1 MDFKNQYEFIKS
13 SRGVLLDYCDTI
25 ANEHF
30 LTENS
35 TFGRGSIRNLLVHNA
50 FTYQY
55 WLGVQALGKDIPFP
69 DYESMQTM
77 ADVRQLFDAVDA
89 IVAEFITQFQNR
101 PLEPMTAVLREQTLD
116 VTPLKLF
123 THAFSHE
130 FHHKGQ
136 ILSLSR
142 HLGYIPID
150 TDVIR

>member
-1 MDFKNQYEFIKS
+1 MDFENQYQLIQS
-13 SRGVLLDYCDTI
+13 SRGVLLGYCDTI
-25 ANEHF
+25 TPADF

-55 WLGVQALGKDIPFP
+55 WLGVQALGKDIAFP
-69 DYESMQTM
+69 DYDTINTIAQ
-77 ADVRQLFDAVDA
+77 VRLMFGQVDA
-89 IVAEFITQFQNR
+89 IVAEFIAAFSADPLR
-101 PLEPMTAVLREQTLD
+101 PITAVIREQVLD

-123 THAFSHE
+123 THTISHE

-136 ILSLSR
+136 VLSLSR
-142 HLGYIPID
+142 HLGYIPVD